1 MSSFKNSSELFK
13 KIDYQIIANGWFQL
27 YLSSAILGNDIGWLE
42 NEGYE
47 IIQFEC
53 NTENN
58 LFEQFREQF
67 LFPKYFHHNLNS
79 LNDCLKDI
87 ETKGIGMA
95 IVFKNA
101 DNLKKDILY
110 KILDTF
116 VNMARL
122 NFIIGKR
129 ILILVQV
136 NNKDFNIDDIGTIK
150 ATWNINEWRDSERK

>member
-1 MSSFKNSSELFK
+1 MSSFKNSPELYK
-13 KIDYQIIANGWFQL
+13 KIDYQIVANGWFQL
-27 YLSSAILGNDIGWLE
+27 YLSNTILGNDIEWLE

-47 IIQFEC
+47 IVQFKC
-53 NTENN
+53 NSESK

-79 LNDCLKDI
+79 LNDCLRDI
-87 ETKGIGMA
+87 EIKGIGMA

-101 DNLKKDILY
+101 DSLKKDILDRV
-110 KILDTF
+110 LDIF

-129 ILILVQV
+129 VLILVQV
-136 NNKDFNIDDIGTIK
+136 NNNDFKADDIGSIK
-150 ATWNINEWRDSERK
+150 ATWNINEWLDSKRR